1 MLISM
6 AMKSTPSRPLTIDH
20 LVIGTSDL
28 ARGSAWLERFLGV
41 TLGDIGVHQRMGTHN
56 RLLSMGSD
64 CYLELIAINPAAGK
78 PFMPRWF
85 GLDTRDVQERIAQK
99 PRLLGWV
106 ARTDDIDATNEK
118 TGGLLGG
125 VHAMER
131 GDFQWRITIPND
143 GYAVEAGLVPSLIQ
157 WDVPIHPCQHL
168 PAQGCR
174 LEWMEAAHP
183 NPAKIAYLLGELGL
197 ENALTLTATPPYS
210 GMTMCAYIRT
220 PSGVKT
226 LMS

>member
-1 MLISM
+1 MTSL
-6 AMKSTPSRPLTIDH
+6 DH
-20 LVIGTSDL
+20 LVLGTSDL
-28 ARGSAWLERFLGV
+28 ARGSAWLQRFLGI
-41 TLGDIGVHQRMGTHN
+41 TLSEIGVHQRMGTHN
-56 RLLSMGSD
+56 RLLSLGPD
-64 CYLELIAINPAAGK
+64 CYLELIAIDPTADK

-85 GLDTRDVQERIAQK
+85 GLDTADVQERIAQK

-106 ARTDDIDATNEK
+106 ARTDDIDASSEK
-118 TGGLLGG
+118 MGGLLGS

-131 GDFQWRITIPND
+131 GDFKWRITIPDD
-143 GYAVEAGLVPSLIQ
+143 GYAVEAGLVPALIQ
-157 WDVPIHPCQHL
+157 WDVPIHPCQRL
-168 PAQGCR
+168 AEQGCR
-174 LEWMEAAHP
+174 FEWMEAAHP
-183 NPAKIAYLLGELGL
+183 NPAKVAYLLGELGL